1 MTDKEKTSVML
12 EVVQTYFGNTER
24 NTIIFPEL
32 RLGSGYGGISERRV
46 DCFTIS
52 PNKGHITTA
61 FEIKASRGDFL
72 KDIRNGIKQR
82 GARMYSNYFYYVA
95 PIGMIKEEEIPVWA
109 GLVEIDIEKAQE
121 CLKKSW
127 IKRDTHRVGEAM
139 RFPIPA
145 PYFEKTN
152 PTWGLV
158 CAIIRKYQA
167 CNSLVA
173 KKEFVQASESGMFL
187 DRYNIDELLKESSC
201 NNS

>member
-12 EVVQTYFGNTER
+12 EVIQTYFGNTER

-72 KDIRNGIKQR
+72 RDIRNGIKQR

-95 PIGMIKEEEIPVWA
+95 PIGMIKKEEIPIWA
-109 GLVEIDIEKAQE
+109 GLVEIDIEKARE
-121 CLKKSW
+121 CLK
-127 IKRDTHRVGEAM
+127 DTHIHFSTARVRKAM
-139 RFPIPA
+139 RFPVPA
-145 PYFEKTN
+145 PYFEKAN
-152 PTWGLV
+152 PTWGLI
-158 CAIIRKYQA
+158 CAIVRKYQA
-167 CNSLVA
+167 CNGLVV
-173 KKEFVQASESGMFL
+173 KKDFVQVSDDGKSLERNNF
-187 DRYNIDELLKESSC
+187 NELLKESSC